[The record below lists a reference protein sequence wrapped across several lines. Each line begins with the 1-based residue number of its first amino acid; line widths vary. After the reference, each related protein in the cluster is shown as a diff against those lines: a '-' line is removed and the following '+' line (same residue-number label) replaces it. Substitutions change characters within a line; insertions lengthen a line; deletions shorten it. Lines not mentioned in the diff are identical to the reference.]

1 MCRATHFTPRHTCD
15 MLCRSDAAGLQCDQF
30 TLESAMQAQHENGTG
45 EESSGLINVPAKK
58 RGFPMSAEER
68 RIRRKEINRESARRI
83 RKRKNNEMEGLK
95 QQVLHPFVYQF
106 IHPLITCFPIHRSG
120 VSQ

>member
-1 MCRATHFTPRHTCD
+1 MKMCLCMVTYFAPRHACD
-15 MLCRSDAAGLQCDQF
+15 MPCPSDAAGLQCYQF
-30 TLESAMQAQHENGTG
+30 TLESALQAQHENGTG

-58 RGFPMSAEER
+58 RAFPMSAEER

-95 QQVLHPFVYQF
+95 QQVLHHFVYHSIHSF
-106 IHPLITCFPIHRSG
+106 IHYMLSNP
-120 VSQ
+120 